1 MVYSRI
7 LFAGNILSKHKASKG
22 VSEKIVDIFSNEVP
36 IRAVSDK
43 SNKIFRFADIFW
55 VCLTHNYDILVADTY
70 SGQALTIA
78 RLASLVAKIRGKKII
93 LVLRGGMLP
102 EFYAKNKSLV
112 NSILQR
118 SNQIITPSIYLYNSF
133 NEFGYKVEYFPNFID
148 TSVFYERKVERKP
161 YSLLWVRAF
170 RNIYNPWLAVE
181 SLANVLKNYPQATLM
196 MVGPD
201 DGLLDETKKL
211 AKQLGVLDKI
221 TFAGPI
227 KNTELPI
234 LYSSCAVYL
243 NTTSYESFGMAV
255 MEAVACGIPVV
266 STAVGEIPLLW
277 QDDEEI
283 LLISDFE
290 AKSMSE
296 KIGELFANPA
306 KCQSIVSNAKLKV
319 SAYSL
324 NQIKGRWLKLF
335 QATK

>member
-1 MVYSRI
+1 MVYSKI

-22 VSEKIVDIFSNEVP
+22 VSEKIVDIFSKEVH

-43 SNKIFRFADIFW
+43 ANKILRFADIFW
-55 VCLTHNYDILVADTY
+55 VCLTHNYDVLVADTY

-102 EFYAKNKSLV
+102 EFYVKNKSLV
-112 NSILQR
+112 NSVLQR
-118 SNQIITPSIYLYNSF
+118 ANQIITPSLYLQNSF
-133 NEFGYKVEYFPNFID
+133 NEFGYKVEYIPNFID
-148 TSVFYERKVERKP
+148 TSVFYEHKMERKP

-170 RNIYNPWLAVE
+170 RSIYNPSLAVE
-181 SLANVLKNYPQATLM
+181 SFAGILKNYPQATLTM
-196 MVGPD
+196 AGPD

-211 AKQLGVLDKI
+211 AKKLGVLDKI
-221 TFAGPI
+221 TFPGPL
-227 KNTELPI
+227 KNTELPD
-234 LYSSCAVYL
+234 LYSSCSVYL

-277 QDDEEI
+277 KDNEEI
-283 LLISDFE
+283 LLVNDF
-290 AKSMSE
+290 KSQTMSE
-296 KIGELFANPA
+296 KIEELFANPA
-306 KCQSIVSNAKLKV
+306 KSQKIVTNAKVKV

-324 NQIKGRWLKLF
+324 DEIKERWFKLF